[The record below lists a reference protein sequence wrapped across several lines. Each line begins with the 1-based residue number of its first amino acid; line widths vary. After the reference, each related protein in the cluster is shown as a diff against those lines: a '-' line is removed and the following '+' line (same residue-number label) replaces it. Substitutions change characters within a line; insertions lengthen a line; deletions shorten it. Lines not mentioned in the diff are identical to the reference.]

1 MAESSGNPRHLQ
13 RKLAAVRGSSLDVA
27 GALDEPRGAEPAT
40 HPAWEW
46 QAMGTTWHLYHSGTL
61 LQSVADAVAALVEA
75 DEQRWSRFRES
86 SELEHLNRCAGIPVE
101 VSAETAQLLEACDR
115 FSGETDGLFAPLVG
129 AAVRAWGYRESIRV
143 AAPGTE
149 TSPDPEPVPRDPL
162 VFDRRRR
169 IALVPRGALL
179 DLGGIAK
186 SWSAVRAA
194 RLATALSD
202 DPAILV
208 DAGGDMVAA
217 RGGHRVLVENPSG
230 ADAPPIAR
238 ILLRESQGVA
248 TSGSSRRRWTNA
260 DGRAAHHLIDPV
272 TGAPAQPGQA
282 TVVAADPVEA
292 EILAKV
298 LVLRPDRLTDVATAA
313 LVARDDALV
322 TNTAWKEIV
331 V

>member
-1 MAESSGNPRHLQ
+1 
-13 RKLAAVRGSSLDVA
+13 
-27 GALDEPRGAEPAT
+27 
-40 HPAWEW
+40 
-46 QAMGTTWHLYHSGTL
+46 MGTTWRLYHSGGMP
-61 LQSVADAVAALVEA
+61 QSVADALAALVEA

-101 VSAETAQLLEACDR
+101 VSAETAEILDACDR
-115 FSGETDGLFAPLVG
+115 FSAETGGLFAPLVG
-129 AAVRAWGYRESIRV
+129 VALRAWGYRESIRV
-143 AAPGTE
+143 TAPGT
-149 TSPDPEPVPRDPL
+149 SVSPEPVPVPLDPL

-194 RLATALSD
+194 RLAATLSD

-217 RGGHRVLVENPSG
+217 RGDHRVLVESPLG
-230 ADAPPIAR
+230 GDASPIAR
-238 ILLRESQGVA
+238 VHVREGQGVA

-260 DGRAAHHLIDPV
+260 DGRTAHHLIDPT
-272 TGAPAQPGQA
+272 TGAPAHPGQS

-298 LVLRPDRLTDVATAA
+298 LVLRPEQIADVTAAA
-313 LVARDDALV
+313 LVARDADVIA
-322 TNTAWKEIV
+322 NDAWKEIV